1 MMKNKAI
8 DIKIIFKNIMNKLK
22 IFQVKIITEQS

>member
-1 MMKNKAI
+1 MIKNKAI